1 MLIQSDVSNDVC
13 QRCSLSPAHKRTQC
27 PAKDA
32 FCRKCKKNSHFLAV
46 CPSWKVNAVV
56 EDDTDYFLG
65 ALSSDEN
72 DSLHIDPWKTNVSIN
87 DNSVE
92 FKLDTGADLLV
103 APDLIVL
110 RLNATF
116 KILRGHRQGLMGT
129 SSVAG
134 LHYLTEKL
142 HLFSSSHL

>member
-1 MLIQSDVSNDVC
+1 MLIESDVSNDVC
-13 QRCSLSPAHKRTQC
+13 QRCSLSPVHKRTQC

-32 FCRKCKKNSHFLAV
+32 YCRKCKKNSHFLAV

-72 DSLHIDPWKTNVSIN
+72 DSLYINPWKPNVSIN

-92 FKLDTGADLLV
+92 FKLDTGVDLSV

-116 KILRGHRQGLMGT
+116 KILRGHRQGLMST

-142 HLFSSSHL
+142 LLFSSSHL